1 MYVYINYE
9 NYKMLYYDRDDNYE
23 GTDVNK
29 TSESKECNTG
39 HYWYINGLNSNQ
51 ISAMDPMMSMN
62 FSDIAILNSK
72 GADYCCIIS
81 KFCKVRP

>member
-39 HYWYINGLNSNQ
+39 HYW
-51 ISAMDPMMSMN
+51 
-62 FSDIAILNSK
+62 
-72 GADYCCIIS
+72 
-81 KFCKVRP
+81 